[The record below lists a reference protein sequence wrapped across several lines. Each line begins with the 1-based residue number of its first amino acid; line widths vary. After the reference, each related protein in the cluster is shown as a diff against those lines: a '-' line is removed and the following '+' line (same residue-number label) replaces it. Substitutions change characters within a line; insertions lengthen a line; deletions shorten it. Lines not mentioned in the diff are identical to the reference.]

1 MLIAKGDKGMF
12 NLFCFIAIVIIEIAQ
27 VYWYRTNIKWSYDE
41 GYEKGIKDG
50 YNKGLYLNV
59 VKRSSED

>member
-1 MLIAKGDKGMF
+1 MF
-12 NLFCFIAIVIIEIAQ
+12 ELLCFIAIVVVEIAQ
-27 VYWYRTNIKWSYDE
+27 IYWFRANIKWSYDE